1 MDLELLVLVLE
12 LILLFIYFVFF
23 IVHTI
28 KEQYDSI
35 ASIKVR
41 IIMTSI
47 LSVIFFLHVTLG
59 IILKKSVFIDI
70 LGLGIWIR
78 HTIIDFLSLKE
89 AKSKQNGLEIHSILG
104 TDAESEEITEEDA
117 VTEVSTENNNK

>member
-1 MDLELLVLVLE
+1 MDLKLSVLVLE

-41 IIMTSI
+41 LIIGSI
-47 LSVIFFLHVTLG
+47 LLVIFFLQLTLD

-78 HTIIDFLSLKE
+78 YTIRDFLSLKE
-89 AKSKQNGLEIHSILG
+89 AKSKQNGLGIYIILG